1 MNRRTFIRTISLC
14 WLATP
19 LIPRAQPA
27 GKMRRIGLLMVEEFS
42 PDQRQRIRAALRER
56 GWIEGGNLVIESRSA
71 RGNVQLLRAL
81 ADELVKLNVELIVG
95 AGTAATMAAKNATTR
110 IPIVIYAA
118 GDPVGTGLVASLARP
133 GGNVTGTTTMTPEI
147 ATKRLELVHELLP
160 AAARIGELENSNNPL
175 FRVTRDARERSYRL
189 VGLQPI
195 FIEVAAIGEIE
206 NAVLEVARRGGKA
219 LIVSPDPLFGE
230 GAEQLGRAAQRTGLP
245 LIVES
250 EALTEGAVVSFSISW
265 DELNRQFAS
274 FVDRILKGAK
284 AADLPVEQPTKFE
297 LGINLKTA
305 KALGI
310 TVPQSI
316 LRRADE
322 VIQ

>member
-19 LIPRAQPA
+19 LVPRAQPV
-27 GKMRRIGLLMVEEFS
+27 GKMRRIGLLMVEEFG
-42 PDQRQRIRAALRER
+42 PDQRQRIRVALRER

-95 AGTAATMAAKNATTR
+95 AGTAATTAAKNATTR

-230 GAEQLGRAAQRTGLP
+230 GAEQLARAAQRTGLP

-284 AADLPVEQPTKFE
+284 PADLPVEQPTKFE
-297 LGINLKTA
+297 LGINLRTA

>member
-19 LIPRAQPA
+19 LVPRAQPA

-56 GWIEGGNLVIESRSA
+56 GWTEGGNLVIESRSA
-71 RGNVQLLRAL
+71 RGNVQLLRGL

-95 AGTAATMAAKNATTR
+95 AGTAATTAAKNATTR

-206 NAVLEVARRGGKA
+206 NAVFEVARRGGKA

-250 EALTEGAVVSFSISW
+250 GAFTEGAVVSFSISW

-274 FVDRILKGAK
+274 FVDRILKGAN